1 MGCFPCSFR
10 RLENLRRGV
19 FQRCHG
25 RYRNQ
30 QSETDSRLGP
40 LWKSEHC
47 PAPVSWSLRT
57 KLTIHL
63 SEFTGSWNQPDTYPQ
78 SQYLMANSGN
88 ATPCFIY
95 WLAARLDHHLTG
107 VLYPGLK
114 GCSARSTY
122 PGYPGNGNHTRYQC
136 WGD

>member
-1 MGCFPCSFR
+1 MGCITCSLR

-19 FQRCHG
+19 CQRSHG

-30 QSETDSRLGP
+30 QSETDSSLRP

-57 KLTIHL
+57 KLTIQL

-78 SQYLMANSGN
+78 SRYLMGNCGN
-88 ATPCFIY
+88 AQLGITC
-95 WLAARLDHHLTG
+95 WLAG
-107 VLYPGLK
+107 
-114 GCSARSTY
+114 
-122 PGYPGNGNHTRYQC
+122 
-136 WGD
+136 